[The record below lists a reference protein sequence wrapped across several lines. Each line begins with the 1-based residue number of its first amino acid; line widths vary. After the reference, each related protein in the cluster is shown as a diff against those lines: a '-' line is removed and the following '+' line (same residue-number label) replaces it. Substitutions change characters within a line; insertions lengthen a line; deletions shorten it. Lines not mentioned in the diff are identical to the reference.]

1 LDNFG
6 SDEIVATFGVMGL
19 ALAIAWILS
28 TGVDFWSR
36 RGRPGFNAGTL
47 QRWGARR
54 FKPW

>member
-6 SDEIVATFGVMGL
+6 SDEIVATFGVTGL

-28 TGVDFWSR
+28 TGVDFRSR